1 MPVEGAIGLT
11 SVIILHAARSETLCC
26 QPQTPS
32 RLLSHRAGSH
42 VKWDKTAERAP
53 AHQTNGGPSL
63 AKGELV
69 PPYKYELQKC
79 LIPRR
84 PKHIARFGAFLSAL
98 AYFLKNAVSIC
109 TLVSLVIAQSP
120 EKTSTA
126 GPVM

>member
-1 MPVEGAIGLT
+1 MLSATDPIPPFV
-11 SVIILHAARSETLCC
+11 
-26 QPQTPS
+26 PS
-32 RLLSHRAGSH
+32 RRKPRKVGQDRGAGAGPPLP
-42 VKWDKTAERAP
+42 DD
-53 AHQTNGGPSL
+53 GGPSL